1 MRKEDY
7 VQMVGTT
14 TIKYK
19 SVFVPGIARRLLK
32 MGHDIKPK
40 KENPDASIF
49 IFAETE
55 EFKNDFVSVKGMLDK
70 NTPKDIF

>member
-1 MRKEDY
+1 MTLS
-7 VQMVGTT
+7 Q
-14 TIKYK
+14 
-19 SVFVPGIARRLLK
+19 
-32 MGHDIKPK
+32 

-70 NTPKDIF
+70 NTPKDIV

>member
-1 MRKEDY
+1 
-7 VQMVGTT
+7 MVGTT

-19 SVFVPGIARRLLK
+19 SVFI
-32 MGHDIKPK
+32 
-40 KENPDASIF
+40 N